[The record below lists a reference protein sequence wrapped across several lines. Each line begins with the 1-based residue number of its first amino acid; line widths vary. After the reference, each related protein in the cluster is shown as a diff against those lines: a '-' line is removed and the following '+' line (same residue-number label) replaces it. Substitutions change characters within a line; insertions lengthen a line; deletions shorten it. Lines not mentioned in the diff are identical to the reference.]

1 MPKSLVKSKIKA
13 SDSKKLYESKINPA
27 LEKNLQFYII
37 PHYSPFSS
45 EKFDE
50 ICVDKRKNIVYHL
63 SVLFMLVQ
71 FIFYSEVRY
80 ASA

>member
-1 MPKSLVKSKIKA
+1 MPKILVKSKIRA
-13 SDSKKLYESKINPA
+13 SESKKLYESKLNPS

-37 PHYSPFSS
+37 PNYGSFSS

-50 ICVDKRKNIVYHL
+50 IYVDKRKNIVYHL